1 MANIRYILIL
11 MTMLSFSGCL
21 GNGCPE
27 NRQPLAAE
35 PPMGWN
41 SWICF
46 GTSATEDEVKANAD
60 FMADRLRKH
69 GWEYIVIDAGWYAP
83 DMVTLED
90 YEAACPK
97 QLIDDFGR
105 LVTDCG
111 KYPSS
116 AGGRG
121 LKPVADY
128 IHGKGLKLGIHIMR
142 GIPVQAYMQN
152 TPVKGTPYHA
162 RDIADTSS
170 VCDWYHG
177 FYGIDMSR
185 PGAQEYYDSIFELYG
200 EWGIDYVKADDLL
213 SPVYAREE
221 IEAISSACRKISR
234 PVVLSLSPGPAPVS
248 EAGHLQEVCNLWRIS
263 EDFWD
268 DWDSLKEQFGF
279 CRQWQRHTGPGHW
292 ADADMLPIGP
302 MAQRAMRGN
311 PRPSRFTEDE
321 QYTMM
326 TLWAIFRS
334 PLMLGCNLPEM
345 DDFTL
350 SLVTNDD
357 VIRVNRQS
365 AGNRELFER
374 NGIIAWYARDIND
387 GSCHYVAIFNTTDA
401 RLDDYSFSLNEIN
414 VSGNV
419 SVTDL
424 WNGSSVKMDEDCASM
439 SVNPHGVRLIKIK
452 QRI

>member
-1 MANIRYILIL
+1 
-11 MTMLSFSGCL
+11 MLSFSGCCC
-21 GNGCPE
+21 NADPE
-27 NRQPLAAE
+27 NGQPLAE
-35 PPMGWN
+35 KPPMGWN

-46 GTSATEDEVKANAD
+46 GTSVTEAEVKANAD
-60 FMADRLRKH
+60 FMADRLREH

-83 DMVTLED
+83 GMVTLED
-90 YEAACPK
+90 YEDPCPA
-97 QLIDDFGR
+97 QLIDGFGR
-105 LVTDCG
+105 LIADCG
-111 KYPSS
+111 KYPSA

-121 LKPVADY
+121 LRPVADY

-152 TPVKGTPYHA
+152 TPVKGTRYRA
-162 RDIADTSS
+162 RDIADTAS
-170 VCDWYHG
+170 VCEWYHG

-185 PGAQEYYDSIFELYG
+185 PGAQEYYDSIFELYE

-213 SPVYAREE
+213 SPVYSREE
-221 IEAISSACRKISR
+221 INAISSACRKISR
-234 PVVLSLSPGPAPVS
+234 PIVLSLSPGPAPVA
-248 EAGHLQEVCNLWRIS
+248 EAGNLQEVCNLWRIS

-268 DWDSLKEQFGF
+268 DWDSLKKQFGF
-279 CRQWQRHTGPGHW
+279 CRQWQQHTGPGHW
-292 ADADMLPIGP
+292 ADADMLPVGP

-311 PRPSRFTEDE
+311 PRPTGFTEDE

-326 TLWAIFRS
+326 TLWAMFRS

-350 SLVTNDD
+350 ALVTNDN

-365 AGNRELFER
+365 AGNRELFEK
-374 NGIIAWYARDIND
+374 NGIIAWYAREVND
-387 GSCHYVAIFNTTDA
+387 DSCHYVAIFNTTDEQ
-401 RLDDYSFSLNEIN
+401 LPEYEFSMHEIN

-419 SVTDL
+419 SATDL
-424 WNGSSVKMDEDCASM
+424 WDNSSVEMKEDCVTV

-452 QRI
+452 Q